1 MKHEQTMKVN
11 QDMKTGSQ
19 KDKNQVRNQVG
30 IRIHFDLDEKLI
42 YAYGIQAPFFE
53 NIRKTDK

>member
-1 MKHEQTMKVN
+1 MTQFDH
-11 QDMKTGSQ
+11 
-19 KDKNQVRNQVG
+19 QVG
-30 IRIHFDLDEKLI
+30 ISVHFDLDEKLI